1 MDYLLDYRDRLN
13 TLRNKL
19 NRYLKTSRF
28 FFFKFVFLRSME
40 QLICDNNPVNK
51 LKMMGLSLAFLLA

>member
-28 FFFKFVFLRSME
+28 FFFRIRIFKKHGAINL
-40 QLICDNNPVNK
+40 
-51 LKMMGLSLAFLLA
+51 